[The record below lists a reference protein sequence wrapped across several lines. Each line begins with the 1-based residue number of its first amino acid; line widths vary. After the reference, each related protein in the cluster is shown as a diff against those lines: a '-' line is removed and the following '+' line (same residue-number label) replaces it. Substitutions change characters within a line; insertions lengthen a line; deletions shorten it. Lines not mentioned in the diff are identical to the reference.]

1 MKIKLIVQA
10 LGIYNEQQA
19 IITSIVGT
27 LGAVVTYA
35 FGTRSEIFS
44 FLLLV
49 IVIDYITGVAASLKE
64 KAGLNSNVGFWGLT
78 KKGLILLIIM
88 LAHRLDVLFGTDV
101 IMTGAIYFYLAN
113 ELISITEN
121 YGRLGLPLPER
132 IKELIAILK
141 RKGEGD
147 VR

>member
-1 MKIKLIVQA
+1 MNHKIIAQA
-10 LGIYNEQQA
+10 LGLHSVEQTA
-19 IITSIVGT
+19 AAGATGIFAAFLTYAYGGWSEL
-27 LGAVVTYA
+27 LGFFLLVVT
-35 FGTRSEIFS
+35 
-44 FLLLV
+44 L
-49 IVIDYITGVAASLKE
+49 DYVTGLIASLKE
-64 KAGLNSNVGFWGLT
+64 KKGLNSEIGFWGLA
-78 KKGLILLIIM
+78 KKGLMLLII
-88 LAHRLDVLFGTDV
+88 LIGHRLDVLFGTDV